1 MKVLQLLLIILMTVF
16 VSSLWAQ
23 KKQPAAQRTL
33 TLNFEDVATGAIPSG
48 WKVEGTRQRG
58 PLATWQV
65 TADKTAPSGT
75 KALTLTSPN
84 HTSGGTFNLCWTGKV
99 RFLNGTLSVR
109 FKANSGREDQGGGIL
124 WRAQDKN
131 NYYVARFNP
140 LEDNFRLYTVKE
152 GVRRMLK
159 SARIHLP
166 AHVWHQMKIV
176 QEKNTIKAY
185 LNGKEYLNY
194 SDATFTKPG
203 GVGLWTKADAATS
216 FDDFIVN
223 EAENSNR

>member
-1 MKVLQLLLIILMTVF
+1 MKTLKFSLILLVAF
-16 VSSLWAQ
+16 SVSILWAQ
-23 KKQPAAQRTL
+23 KKQVATKHIL
-33 TLNFEDVATGAIPSG
+33 KITFEDVATGTVPAD

-65 TADKTAPSGT
+65 TEDKTAPSG
-75 KALTLTSPN
+75 KKVLTLTSPN
-84 HTSGGTFNLCWTGKV
+84 HTSGGTFNLCWTKGF
-99 RFLNGTLSVR
+99 RFTNGMLSVH

-124 WRAQDKN
+124 WRAQDKD

-140 LEDNFRLYTVKE
+140 LEDNFRLYTVKK

-159 SARIHLP
+159 SARVHLP
-166 AHVWHQMKIV
+166 AHVWHTMKIV
-176 QEKNTIKAY
+176 QKGDKITAF
-185 LNGKEYLNY
+185 LNGKKYLELN
-194 SDATFTKPG
+194 DETFTGPG

-223 EAENSNR
+223 